1 MLFYFRMDFFD
12 DMAVN
17 ESVTTDPSGR
27 KKWEPSAIAC
37 KNFKLSGV
45 TFHVEE
51 YTATSSDICD
61 ISRSSSSD
69 SSTQVCK
76 EF

>member
-1 MLFYFRMDFFD
+1 MDFFD

-17 ESVTTDPSGR
+17 ESVTTDASGR

-51 YTATSSDICD
+51 CTASSADMYD

-69 SSTQVCK
+69 SSTQVCE